1 MNFKE
6 YKNKKFR
13 ENKVLKEEYAKAK
26 EERKLSYLI
35 GENIKKAREHN
46 GLTQKELALVISTK
60 QSAISRVEN
69 GSELPSL
76 SFLKRIADAFGI
88 QLSRFMEEENHA
100 QKTQHETVIIYS
112 VSTNSVENKDSES
125 VVPSPFFSNSS
136 GFKKEN
142 FNL

>member
-6 YKNKKFR
+6 YKNKKLG
-13 ENKVLKEEYAKAK
+13 ENKVLKEEYAKVK

-88 QLSRFMEEENHA
+88 QLSRFIEEGQNTTGTAKTVAGPEGIFISSFTCINGESAENYSS
-100 QKTQHETVIIYS
+100 ETEKKSFI
-112 VSTNSVENKDSES
+112 NSKI
-125 VVPSPFFSNSS
+125 
-136 GFKKEN
+136 
-142 FNL
+142 